1 MPKIISID
9 IETAPMTVHNWSLWD
24 NFTAINQ
31 IVEDWYVLS
40 IAGVDTDGTVFYG
53 DINELGAEKNVLRL
67 AWNILDA
74 YDIIIGH
81 NIDKFDLKKL
91 NARFI
96 YHGFEPPSSYQTI
109 DTMKVLKKVFALS
122 SNKLEYAVK
131 YLGLDEKLTNRKF
144 SGHSLWTSCL
154 LEGDSEAWQEM
165 KEYNIQD
172 AKITLDLYDKLRP
185 WIKNHPTLT
194 LIEGDNNDNDE
205 QPIRCPRC
213 NSESLV
219 RRGFYFTRAG
229 KYQRFRCKDCGGWCR
244 SRASEKEGRNQP
256 ISI

>member
-9 IETAPMTVHNWSLWD
+9 IETAPMTVHNWTLWD
-24 NFTAINQ
+24 KFTNINQ
-31 IVEDWYVLS
+31 IVEDWYVIS
-40 IAGVDTDGTVFYG
+40 IAGVDTGGTIFYG
-53 DINELGAEKNVLRL
+53 DINELGTERNVLRL

-81 NIDKFDLKKL
+81 NLDKFDLKKL
-91 NARFI
+91 NARFL
-96 YHGFEPPSSYQTI
+96 YHGFSPPSSYQTI
-109 DTMKVLKKVFALS
+109 DTMKVLKKLFALS

-131 YLGLDEKLTNRKF
+131 HLGLEEKLTDRKF

-154 LEGDSEAWQEM
+154 LEGNKEAWEEM

-172 AKITLDLYDKLRP
+172 AKITLDLYERLKP

-194 LIEGDNNDNDE
+194 LMEGEEDGE
-205 QPIRCPRC
+205 QSDRCPRC
-213 NSESLV
+213 NSGNLI

-229 KYQRFRCKDCGGWCR
+229 KYQRYKCKNCGGWCR
-244 SRASEKEGRNQP
+244 GRTAEKEATKHP
-256 ISI
+256 VSI